1 MIRARQCDRLESA
14 ERAADGLEAARR
26 LEAWSCWLEMVIRG
40 RDVRRLD
47 VLQLQLHLL
56 LRVQVEVWRMWVRI
70 WERMCAWMC
79 VRMCVWMWVRMW
91 VLVWIL
97 VWALVLVVVMIHG
110 RDGRA
115 GGGGGEE
122 GGLVSSFSSF
132 SPTTTTLRLAHC
144 HRDGHL
150 RHRLHVYLLHWLHVN
165 PLRWRWGRA
174 AQDRDASQRVLLGM
188 CALRAALLGALDCL
202 RDLDLQVV
210 VCEVGVLGADFGEGS
225 RFGFLNFFVMARFR
239 VIVQGAASAGEVV
252 VVLHVGGA
260 DVAVDFQI
268 LGGRVVIG
276 RGGEVETYH
285 CVFLQCEQVIL
296 LQPNSL
302 TKGCEHLLLPSA

>member
-1 MIRARQCDRLESA
+1 MIRTRQRDRLESA

-40 RDVRRLD
+40 GDVRRLD

-56 LRVQVEVWRMWVRI
+56 LRVQVEVWRMCVRMCVRI

-79 VRMCVWMWVRMW
+79 VRMCV
-91 VLVWIL
+91 LVWVL
-97 VWALVLVVVMIHG
+97 VWALVWMLVVVMIHG
-110 RDGRA
+110 RARA
-115 GGGGGEE
+115 RAGEE
-122 GGLVSSFSSF
+122 GGLVSSFS
-132 SPTTTTLRLAHC
+132 PTTTLRLAHC

-150 RHRLHVYLLHWLHVN
+150 RHRLHVYLLHRLHVN

-174 AQDRDASQRVLLGM
+174 AQDRDASQRVLLGL

-202 RDLDLQVV
+202 RDFDLQVV

-225 RFGFLNFFVMARFR
+225 RFGFLDFFVMARFR
-239 VIVQGAASAGEVV
+239 IVMQGAASAGEVV

-260 DVAVDFQI
+260 DVAVDF
-268 LGGRVVIG
+268 
-276 RGGEVETYH
+276 
-285 CVFLQCEQVIL
+285 
-296 LQPNSL
+296 
-302 TKGCEHLLLPSA
+302 

>member
-1 MIRARQCDRLESA
+1 MIRTRQRDRLESA

-40 RDVRRLD
+40 GDVRRLD

-56 LRVQVEVWRMWVRI
+56 LRVQVEVWRMCVRMCVRI

-79 VRMCVWMWVRMW
+79 VRMCV
-91 VLVWIL
+91 LVWVL
-97 VWALVLVVVMIHG
+97 VWALVWMLVVVMIHG
-110 RDGRA
+110 RARA
-115 GGGGGEE
+115 RAGEE

-150 RHRLHVYLLHWLHVN
+150 RHRLHVYLLHRLHVN

-174 AQDRDASQRVLLGM
+174 AQDRDASQRVLLGL

-202 RDLDLQVV
+202 RDFDLQVV

-225 RFGFLNFFVMARFR
+225 RFGFLDFFVMARFR
-239 VIVQGAASAGEVV
+239 IVMQGAASAGEVV

-260 DVAVDFQI
+260 DVAVDF
-268 LGGRVVIG
+268 
-276 RGGEVETYH
+276 
-285 CVFLQCEQVIL
+285 
-296 LQPNSL
+296 
-302 TKGCEHLLLPSA
+302 